1 VSKQEK
7 KVEDHGGGVGT
18 PGADGGEDD
27 AQDGENHGLG
37 PHADIFEPVGH
48 APELGAAQRYDR
60 DIPVAELE
68 LCPEDILLLALTG
81 RTCTPVCA
89 LPLTPRARPFPTFPT
104 LLWPWP
110 PVVVAACVACSL
122 AALAIDLPLPMCCGG
137 MTRTA
142 RNAVLVCASRQDETQ
157 GNQGTCNEGTCQRSS
172 RARAPG
178 EAPRAKKQKRKYA
191 AKRQGDWYS
200 IHVLYI
206 YSGIP
211 QAASG
216 GCIKGTTTGGRMP

>member
-1 VSKQEK
+1 MRMSAQKRHTQGAGARENNKTKCQNK
-7 KVEDHGGGVGT
+7 KECLDHGGGVGT

-81 RTCTPVCA
+81 RTCTPVYA
-89 LPLTPRARPFPTFPT
+89 LPLTARARPFPTFPT

-122 AALAIDLPLPMCCGG
+122 AALAIDLPLPMCCSG
-137 MTRTA
+137 TTHTA
-142 RNAVLVCASRQDETQ
+142 RNAVVLCKMKR
-157 GNQGTCNEGTCQRSS
+157 S

-178 EAPRAKKQKRKYA
+178 EAPRAKKQRRKYA
-191 AKRQGDWYS
+191 AKRQGDWY
-200 IHVLYI
+200 YI
-206 YSGIP
+206 MYYTFTVAYRKQP
-211 QAASG
+211 QVAA
-216 GCIKGTTTGGRMP
+216 